1 MNTNFR
7 KPLPGTKLDW
17 FDARAAVDAIR
28 PGAWDALPYTARVH
42 AENIVRRADPARIDA
57 YLGQLIGRKRDL
69 DFPWFPA
76 RVVCHD
82 ILGQTAL
89 VDLAGLRDAIA
100 DQGGDPAAVNPVV
113 PVQLIV
119 DHSLAVECGGYDP
132 DAFAKNRAIEDRR
145 NEDRFHF
152 IDWTKKAFRNV
163 DVIPPGN
170 GIMHQINLEK
180 MSPVIYVQRTDQSR
194 GVAFPDTCV
203 GTDSHTPHVD
213 ALGVIAVGVGGL
225 EAENVMLGRASWMR
239 LPDIIGVEL
248 SGKPQPGITATDV
261 VLALTEF
268 LRKEKVVGAYLEFR
282 GEGAAALT
290 VGDRATISNM
300 APEYGATAAMFFIDD
315 NTLDY
320 LRLTGRSDEQVALVE
335 NYAKTAGLW
344 ADALKTA
351 QYERTLHF
359 DLSSVVRNMAG
370 PSNPHR
376 RLPVS
381 ELAAREIANEAKLAA
396 GKAEEANGL
405 MPDGAVIIAAIT
417 SCTNTSNPRNVIA
430 AALLARN
437 ANARGLVRK
446 PWVKTS
452 LAPGSKA
459 VQLYL
464 EEAGLLPEL
473 EKLGFGIVAFA
484 CTTCNGMSGALDPKI
499 QQEIIDRD
507 LYSTAVLSGNRNFDG
522 RIHPYAKQAFLAS
535 PPLVIA
541 YAIAGTVRFDI
552 EKDVLG
558 VDAQGNEVRLKD
570 IWPSD
575 AEIDAIVKSSV
586 KPEQFRKVYEP
597 MFKLAVDNGERA
609 APLYD
614 WRAMSTYI
622 RRPPYWE
629 GALAGERTLRGLRP
643 LAVLGDN
650 ITTDHLSPSNAI
662 LRSSAAGEY
671 LAKMGLPEEDFN
683 SYATHRGDHLTAQ
696 RATFA
701 NPTLLNE
708 MVRGDDGMVK
718 KGSLARVEPE
728 GKVMRMWEAIEV
740 YMDRKQPLIIIAGA
754 DYGQGSS
761 RDWAAKGVR
770 LAGVEAIAAE
780 GFERIHRT
788 NLIGM
793 GVLPLQFQMGVNR
806 QTLGI
811 DGTETFD
818 VVGEREPGAMLNLL
832 IRRKHGEVIEVP
844 VLCRLDSDEEVSIYE
859 AGGVLQRFAQDFL
872 ASNQAA

>member
-1 MNTNFR
+1 MNTEHR
-7 KPLPGTKLDW
+7 KPLPGTNLDY
-17 FDARAAVDAIR
+17 FDAREAVEAIQA
-28 PGAWDALPYTARVH
+28 GAYDKLPYTSRVL
-42 AENIVRRADPARIDA
+42 AENLVRRCDPATLTDS
-57 YLGQLIGRKRDL
+57 LKQLIERKRDL

-100 DQGGDPAAVNPVV
+100 DQGGDPAKVNPVV

-119 DHSLAVECGGYDP
+119 DHSLAVECGGFDP

-152 IDWTKKAFRNV
+152 IDWTKLAFKNV
-163 DVIPPGN
+163 DVIPAGN

-180 MSPVIYVQRTDQSR
+180 MSPVIQAHD
-194 GVAFPDTCV
+194 GVAYPDTCV

-213 ALGVIAVGVGGL
+213 ALGVIAIGVGGL

-239 LPDIIGVEL
+239 LPDIVGVEL
-248 SGKPQPGITATDV
+248 TGQRQPGITATDI

-268 LRKEKVVGAYLEFR
+268 LRKQKVVGAYLEFY
-282 GEGAAALT
+282 GEGASKLT
-290 VGDRATISNM
+290 LGDRATISNM
-300 APEYGATAAMFFIDD
+300 APEYGVTAAMFSIDD

-320 LRLTGRSDEQVALVE
+320 LRLTGRTDEQVKLVE
-335 NYAKTAGLW
+335 TYAKTAGLW
-344 ADALKTA
+344 SDTLKHA
-351 QYERTLHF
+351 EYERVLRF

-370 PSNPHR
+370 PSNPHAR
-376 RLPVS
+376 VATTD
-381 ELAAREIANEAKLAA
+381 LAAKGIA
-396 GKAEEANGL
+396 GKWEETPGQ

-437 ANARGLVRK
+437 ANRLGLTRK
-446 PWVKTS
+446 PWVKSS

-459 VQLYL
+459 VELYL
-464 EEAGLLPEL
+464 EEAGLKHEL

-507 LYSTAVLSGNRNFDG
+507 LYATAVLSGNRNFDG

-535 PPLVIA
+535 PPLVVA

-552 EKDVLG
+552 ERDSFG
-558 VDAQGNEVRLKD
+558 TDANGKPILLKD
-570 IWPSD
+570 LWPTD
-575 AEIDAIVKSSV
+575 EEIDAIVRAAV
-586 KPEQFRKVYEP
+586 KPEQFRKVYIP
-597 MFKLAVDNGERA
+597 MFEQRSASVANVS
-609 APLYD
+609 PLYD
-614 WRAMSTYI
+614 WRPQSTYI

-629 GALAGERTLRGLRP
+629 GALAGERTLKGLRP

-662 LRSSAAGEY
+662 LASSAAGEY

-701 NPTLLNE
+701 NPTLINE
-708 MVRGDDGMVK
+708 MAVVDGVVK
-718 KGSLARVEPE
+718 KGSLARIEPE
-728 GKVMRMWEAIEV
+728 GKVTRMWEAIET
-740 YMDRKQPLIIIAGA
+740 YMDRKQPLIVIAGA

-770 LAGVEAIAAE
+770 LAGVEAIVAE

-793 GVLPLQFQMGVNR
+793 GVLPLEFKAGTTR
-806 QTLGI
+806 LTLGI
-811 DGTETFD
+811 DGTETYD
-818 VVGEREPGAMLNLL
+818 VIGERKPRADLTLV
-832 IRRKHGEVIEVP
+832 IHRKNGERVEVP
-844 VLCRLDSDEEVSIYE
+844 VTCRLDSDEEVSIYE

-872 ASNQAA
+872 ESSKEAA